1 MPDPPLAANEPLP
14 KPLELEKIQSTAPL
28 PIALDSSAPSTSSS
42 CAVADDPE
50 VAIVEKVE
58 KIPSN
63 GNYSIKHPM

>member
-1 MPDPPLAANEPLP
+1 MKPPLAANEPLP
-14 KPLELEKIQSTAPL
+14 KPLEKIPSTAPI

-42 CAVADDPE
+42 CAVAEDPE